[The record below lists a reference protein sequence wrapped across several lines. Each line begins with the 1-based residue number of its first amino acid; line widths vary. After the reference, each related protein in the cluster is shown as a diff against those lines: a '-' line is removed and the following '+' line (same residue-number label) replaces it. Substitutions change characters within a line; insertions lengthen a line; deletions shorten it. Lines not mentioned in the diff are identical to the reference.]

1 MTHIWVEVAAVEA
14 AVVAEE
20 EDLSEAVV
28 VEPDEAEAASGVAEE
43 AVAVLGA
50 LEVLR
55 ETEVVTTALQDQ
67 SLFQLAPS
75 MVQGHAEVVIMAL
88 VAAEEVAAALVAAL

>member
-20 EDLSEAVV
+20 EDLSGAVV
-28 VEPDEAEAASGVAEE
+28 VEPAEAEAASGVAEE

-67 SLFQLAPS
+67 SLFQLVPS
-75 MVQGHAEVVIMAL
+75 MAQDPAVDVIMVL
-88 VAAEEVAAALVAAL
+88 VAAEEVAAALVAAP